1 MRRSSLCLLLLL
13 LLPLPATALEIPR
26 PAGYVTDTAGLLS
39 PAIEEKLETFL
50 AGFEASDSTQLTVL
64 ILPDIAGETIETAA
78 LKVAESWKIGQKG
91 KDNGALLLVAKAER
105 KVRIEVGYGLEGRL
119 TDLLS
124 GRIIA
129 QEITPRFKTGDFDGG
144 VVAGVAAMAKAVRG
158 EYQGSGSTTG
168 ARKKGSAP
176 WWIFPLLFFVIPFFL
191 RLGSA
196 AAGVNPHHRRGGGGP
211 WIGGGGFGGG
221 GGGGGFS
228 GGGGGFG
235 GGGSSGSW

>member
-1 MRRSSLCLLLLL
+1 MLHRALLCLLLLL
-13 LLPLPATALEIPR
+13 PLSAAALEIPR
-26 PAGYVTDTAGLLS
+26 PDGYVTDKAGLLS
-39 PAIEEKLETFL
+39 PATKQKLEEFL

-124 GRIIA
+124 GRIIT
-129 QEITPRFKTGDFDGG
+129 QEITPRFKAGDYDGG

-158 EYQGSGSTTG
+158 EYQGTG
-168 ARKKGSAP
+168 KVAGKKGSAP

-211 WIGGGGFGGG
+211 WIGGG
-221 GGGGGFS
+221 
-228 GGGGGFG
+228 FG